1 MSYKLQKPY
10 TAKQKSDFIV
20 EYNHNQGLRI
30 EKDDE
35 ALYALAVNE
44 VLQNSEIVLDGDYDE
59 QNFAKIKQLKQ
70 QENLQKANEAEEN
83 GAVEYKDALFE
94 TNSSNIS
101 KLTAQFAM
109 ISAGLVENVNWLSKD
124 DKQVLLN
131 AQDILTLGQL
141 MAEYTDNI
149 WNIKYLSYKTE
160 IENTSTIE
168 EVESIEIVY

>member
-1 MSYKLQKPY
+1 
-10 TAKQKSDFIV
+10 
-20 EYNHNQGLRI
+20 
-30 EKDDE
+30 
-35 ALYALAVNE
+35 
-44 VLQNSEIVLDGDYDE
+44 
-59 QNFAKIKQLKQ
+59 
-70 QENLQKANEAEEN
+70 
-83 GAVEYKDALFE
+83 
-94 TNSSNIS
+94 
-101 KLTAQFAM
+101 M